1 MDKIKEKCGMFNLRN
16 LASCALAIAL
26 LPNWALAQNWPSQ
39 PVKLIVPF
47 SAGGPTD
54 ALARQVAKQLQ
65 AGLGQSVIVENVLG
79 AAGQIALEKATKSQA
94 DGYTIVISANT
105 IQTIAPHLGK
115 LPYDTIKGFTPLGG
129 LAGFCYGLTVGVKSP
144 INSVQD
150 LVAKARATPG
160 SVSSGSA
167 GVGTGTELTINML
180 AQVANVNF
188 NQVSYKGSAPVM
200 QDLMGGHIDFSF
212 EVISNAVPL
221 WKQGAIKV
229 LATSGKTRHK
239 VINNVP
245 AMNEIYPGF
254 EFVAWFAMYGPA
266 DMPAPIV
273 KRYSDELLKIQKSA
287 EYIAFIEDRG
297 FDAVPAT
304 SDELGK
310 MTRDELIKWGDV
322 ISKMPRKS

>member
-1 MDKIKEKCGMFNLRN
+1 MLNRRTLT
-16 LASCALAIAL
+16 AAAALALAAL
-26 LPNWALAQNWPSQ
+26 PMAGSAQQFPSQ
-39 PVKLIVPF
+39 PIKLIVPF

-65 AGLGQSVIVENVLG
+65 AGLGQTVIVENVLG
-79 AAGQIALEKATKSQA
+79 AAGQVALDKATKSA
-94 DGYTIVISANT
+94 PDGYTILISANT
-105 IQTIAPHLGK
+105 IQAIAPHLSK

-129 LAGFCYGLTVGVKSP
+129 LAGFSYGLAVGAKSP
-144 INSVQD
+144 INSVQE
-150 LVAKARATPG
+150 LVDRAKAAPG
-160 SVSSGSA
+160 KVSSGSA
-167 GVGTGTELTINML
+167 GVGTGTEMTINML
-180 AQVANVNF
+180 AQAANVTF
-188 NQVSYKGSAPVM
+188 NQVNYKGSAPVM
-200 QDLMGGHIDFSF
+200 QDLIGGHIDFSF

-221 WKQGAIKV
+221 WKQGTIKV

-266 DMPAPIV
+266 DTPAPIV
-273 KRYSDELLKIQKSA
+273 KRYSDELLKIQKSP

-304 SDELGK
+304 SDELAK
-310 MTRDELIKWGDV
+310 MTRDELARWGEV
-322 ISKMPRKS
+322 ISKSPRKP

>member
-1 MDKIKEKCGMFNLRN
+1 MLNRRTLT
-16 LASCALAIAL
+16 AAALALAAL
-26 LPNWALAQNWPSQ
+26 PMAGSAQQFPSQ
-39 PVKLIVPF
+39 PIKLIVPF

-65 AGLGQSVIVENVLG
+65 AGLGQTVIVENVLG
-79 AAGQIALEKATKSQA
+79 AAGQVALDKATKSA
-94 DGYTIVISANT
+94 PDGYTILISANT
-105 IQTIAPHLGK
+105 IQAIAPHLSK

-129 LAGFCYGLTVGVKSP
+129 LAGFSYGLAVGAKSP
-144 INSVQD
+144 INSVQE
-150 LVAKARATPG
+150 LVDRAKAAPG
-160 SVSSGSA
+160 KVSSGSA
-167 GVGTGTELTINML
+167 GVGTGTEMTINML
-180 AQVANVNF
+180 AQAANVTF
-188 NQVSYKGSAPVM
+188 NQVNYKGSAPVM
-200 QDLMGGHIDFSF
+200 QDLIGGHIDFSF

-221 WKQGAIKV
+221 WKQGTIKV

-266 DMPAPIV
+266 DTPAPIV
-273 KRYSDELLKIQKSA
+273 KRYSDELLKIQKSP

-304 SDELGK
+304 SDELAK
-310 MTRDELIKWGDV
+310 MTRDELARWGEV
-322 ISKMPRKS
+322 ISKSPRKP

>member
-1 MDKIKEKCGMFNLRN
+1 MLNRRTLT
-16 LASCALAIAL
+16 AAALALAAL
-26 LPNWALAQNWPSQ
+26 PMAGSAQQFPSQ
-39 PVKLIVPF
+39 PIKLIVPF

-65 AGLGQSVIVENVLG
+65 AGLGQPVVVENVLG
-79 AAGQIALEKATKSQA
+79 AAGQIALEKATKSVP
-94 DGYTIVISANT
+94 DGYTILISANT
-105 IQTIAPHLGK
+105 IQAIAPHLGK

-129 LAGFCYGLTVGVKSP
+129 LAGFPYGLTVGAKSS
-144 INSVQD
+144 INSVQE
-150 LVAKARATPG
+150 LIAKAKASPG
-160 SVSSGSA
+160 QVSSGSA
-167 GVGTGTELTINML
+167 GVGTGTDMTINML
-180 AQVANVNF
+180 AQAANVTF
-188 NQVSYKGSAPVM
+188 NQVNYKGSAPVM

-229 LATSGKTRHK
+229 LATSGKSRQK

-254 EFVAWFAMYGPA
+254 EFVAWFAMYGPP

-273 KRYSDELLKIQKSA
+273 KRYSDELQKIQKSP
-287 EYIAFIEDRG
+287 EYLAFIEDRG

-310 MTRDELIKWGDV
+310 MTRDELAKWGDV
-322 ISKMPRKS
+322 IAKTPRKP

>member
-1 MDKIKEKCGMFNLRN
+1 MLNRRTLT
-16 LASCALAIAL
+16 AAALALAAL
-26 LPNWALAQNWPSQ
+26 PMAGNAQQFPSQ
-39 PVKLIVPF
+39 PIKLIVPF

-65 AGLGQSVIVENVLG
+65 TGLGQPVVVENVLG
-79 AAGQIALEKATKSQA
+79 AAGQIALEKATKSA
-94 DGYTIVISANT
+94 PDGYTILISANT
-105 IQTIAPHLGK
+105 IQAIAPHLGK

-129 LAGFCYGLTVGVKSP
+129 LAGFPYGLTVGAKST
-144 INSVQD
+144 INSVQE
-150 LVAKARATPG
+150 LVARAKASPG
-160 SVSSGSA
+160 QVSSGSA
-167 GVGTGTELTINML
+167 GVGTGTEMTINML
-180 AQVANVNF
+180 AQAANVTF
-188 NQVSYKGSAPVM
+188 NQVNYKGSAPVM

-273 KRYSDELLKIQKSA
+273 RRYSDELLKIQKSP
-287 EYIAFIEDRG
+287 EFLAFIEDRG

-310 MTRDELIKWGDV
+310 MTRDELAKWGDV
-322 ISKMPRKS
+322 IAKTPRKP

>member
-1 MDKIKEKCGMFNLRN
+1 MLNRRTLI
-16 LASCALAIAL
+16 AAALALAAL
-26 LPNWALAQNWPSQ
+26 PTVGMAQQWPSQ
-39 PVKLIVPF
+39 PIKLIVPF

-65 AGLGQSVIVENVLG
+65 AGLGQPVVVENVLG
-79 AAGQIALEKATKSQA
+79 AAGQIALEKATKSVP
-94 DGYTIVISANT
+94 DGYTILISANT
-105 IQTIAPHLGK
+105 IQAIAPHLGK

-129 LAGFCYGLTVGVKSP
+129 LAGFPYGLTVGAKST
-144 INSVQD
+144 INSVQE
-150 LVAKARATPG
+150 LVARAKASPG
-160 SVSSGSA
+160 QVSSGSS
-167 GVGTGTELTINML
+167 GVGTGTEMTINML
-180 AQVANVNF
+180 AQAANVTF
-188 NQVSYKGSAPVM
+188 NQVNYKGSAPVM

-229 LATSGKTRHK
+229 LATSGKSRHK

-273 KRYSDELLKIQKSA
+273 KRYSDELLKIQKSP
-287 EYIAFIEDRG
+287 EFLAFIEDRG

-310 MTRDELIKWGDV
+310 MTRDELAKWGDV
-322 ISKMPRKS
+322 IAKTPRKP

>member
-1 MDKIKEKCGMFNLRN
+1 MLNRRT
-16 LASCALAIAL
+16 LAGAALAMAGFST
-26 LPNWALAQNWPSQ
+26 WALADSWPSQ
-39 PVKLIVPF
+39 PIRLIVPF

-54 ALARQVAKQLQ
+54 ALAREVAKQLQ
-65 AGLGQSVIVENVLG
+65 TALGQSVIVENVLG
-79 AAGQIALEKATKSQA
+79 AAGQIALEKTTRSAP

-105 IQTIAPHLGK
+105 IQTVAPHLSK

-129 LAGFCYGLTVGVKSP
+129 LAGFPYGLTVGAKSP

-150 LVAKARATPG
+150 LIARAKAAPG
-160 SVSSGSA
+160 TVSSGSA
-167 GVGTGTELTINML
+167 GVGTGTDMTINML
-180 AQVANVNF
+180 AQVAHVTF
-188 NQVSYKGSAPVM
+188 NQVNYKGSAPVM

-254 EFVAWFAMYGPA
+254 EFLAWFALYGPPG
-266 DMPAPIV
+266 MPPAVV
-273 KRYSDELLKIQKSA
+273 KRISDELLKIQKTP
-287 EYIAFIEDRG
+287 EFLAFVEDRG
-297 FDAVPAT
+297 FDAMPA
-304 SDELGK
+304 SAEELGK
-310 MTRDELIKWGDV
+310 MTRDELAKWGDV
-322 ISKMPRKS
+322 VAKMPARH

>member
-1 MDKIKEKCGMFNLRN
+1 MLNRRTLTAAA
-16 LASCALAIAL
+16 LALAIVPTAGI
-26 LPNWALAQNWPSQ
+26 AQQWPSQ
-39 PVKLIVPF
+39 PIKLIVPF

-65 AGLGQSVIVENVLG
+65 AGLGQTVVVENVLG
-79 AAGQIALEKATKSQA
+79 AAGQVALDKATKSPP
-94 DGYTIVISANT
+94 DGYTILISANT
-105 IQTIAPHLGK
+105 IQAIAPHLNK

-129 LAGFCYGLTVGVKSP
+129 LAGFPYGLTVGAKSP
-144 INSVQD
+144 INSVQE
-150 LVAKARATPG
+150 LVAKAKATPG
-160 SVSSGSA
+160 QVSSGSA
-167 GVGTGTELTINML
+167 GVGTGTDMTINML
-180 AQVANVNF
+180 AQVANITF
-188 NQVSYKGSAPVM
+188 NQVNYKGSAPVM

-221 WKQGAIKV
+221 WKQGSIKV
-229 LATSGKTRHK
+229 LGTTGKTRHK

-254 EFVAWFAMYGPA
+254 EFVAWFAMYGPP

-273 KRYSDELLKIQKSA
+273 KRYSDELLKIQKSP
-287 EYIAFIEDRG
+287 EFMAFVEDRG

-310 MTRDELIKWGDV
+310 MTRDELAKWGEV
-322 ISKMPRKS
+322 ISKTPRKP

>member
-1 MDKIKEKCGMFNLRN
+1 MLNRRTLT
-16 LASCALAIAL
+16 AAAALALAAL
-26 LPNWALAQNWPSQ
+26 PMAGSAQQFPFQ
-39 PVKLIVPF
+39 PIKLIVPF

-65 AGLGQSVIVENVLG
+65 AGLGQTVVVENVLG
-79 AAGQIALEKATKSQA
+79 AAGQVALDKATKSA
-94 DGYTIVISANT
+94 PDGYTILISANT
-105 IQTIAPHLGK
+105 IQAIAPHLSK

-129 LAGFCYGLTVGVKSP
+129 LAGFSYGLAVGAKSP
-144 INSVQD
+144 INSVQE
-150 LVAKARATPG
+150 LVDRAKAAPG
-160 SVSSGSA
+160 KVSSGSA
-167 GVGTGTELTINML
+167 GVGTGTEMTINML
-180 AQVANVNF
+180 AQAANVTF
-188 NQVSYKGSAPVM
+188 NQVNYKGSAPVM
-200 QDLMGGHIDFSF
+200 QDLIGGHIDFSF

-221 WKQGAIKV
+221 WKQGTIKV

-266 DMPAPIV
+266 DTPAPIV
-273 KRYSDELLKIQKSA
+273 KRYSDELLKIQKSP

-304 SDELGK
+304 SDELAK
-310 MTRDELIKWGDV
+310 MTRDELARWGEV
-322 ISKMPRKS
+322 ISKSPRKP

>member
-1 MDKIKEKCGMFNLRN
+1 MWTRRT
-16 LASCALAIAL
+16 LASAALVLAAAPTL
-26 LPNWALAQNWPSQ
+26 ALAQQWPTAQ
-39 PVKLIVPF
+39 PIKLIVPF

-65 AGLGQSVIVENVLG
+65 AGLGQTVLVENVLG
-79 AAGQIALEKATKSQA
+79 AAGQIALEKVTKAPA

-105 IQTIAPHLGK
+105 IQAIAPHLSK
-115 LPYDTIKGFTPLGG
+115 LPYDTIKGFTALGG
-129 LAGFCYGLTVGVKSP
+129 LAGFPYGLTVGAKSQ

-150 LVAKARATPG
+150 LVDRARAKPG

-167 GVGTGTELTINML
+167 GIGTGTDMTINML
-180 AQVANVNF
+180 AQAANVNF
-188 NQVSYKGSAPVM
+188 NQVNYKGSAAVM
-200 QDLMGGHIDFSF
+200 QDLMGGHVDFSF

-221 WKQGAIKV
+221 WKQGSIKV

-266 DMPAPIV
+266 DIPAPIV
-273 KRYSDELLKIQKSA
+273 KRYSDELLKIQKSP
-287 EYIAFIEDRG
+287 EYLAFIEDRG

-304 SDELGK
+304 SEELAK
-310 MTRDELIKWGDV
+310 MTRDELAKWGEV
-322 ISKMPRKS
+322 IAKTPRKP

>member
-1 MDKIKEKCGMFNLRN
+1 MLNRRTLT
-16 LASCALAIAL
+16 AAALALAAL
-26 LPNWALAQNWPSQ
+26 PMAGSAQQFPSQ
-39 PVKLIVPF
+39 PIKLIVPF

-65 AGLGQSVIVENVLG
+65 AGLGQPVVVENVLG
-79 AAGQIALEKATKSQA
+79 AAGQIALEKATKSVP
-94 DGYTIVISANT
+94 DGYTILISANT
-105 IQTIAPHLGK
+105 IQAIAPHLGK

-129 LAGFCYGLTVGVKSP
+129 LAGFPYGLTVGAKSS
-144 INSVQD
+144 INSVQE
-150 LVAKARATPG
+150 LIAKAKASPG
-160 SVSSGSA
+160 QVSSGSA
-167 GVGTGTELTINML
+167 GVGTGTDMTINML
-180 AQVANVNF
+180 AQAANVTF
-188 NQVSYKGSAPVM
+188 NQVNYKGSAPVM

-229 LATSGKTRHK
+229 LATSGKSRHK

-254 EFVAWFAMYGPA
+254 EFVAWFAMYGPP

-273 KRYSDELLKIQKSA
+273 KRYSDELQKIQKSP
-287 EYIAFIEDRG
+287 EYLAFIEDRG

-310 MTRDELIKWGDV
+310 MTRDELAKWGDV
-322 ISKMPRKS
+322 IAKTPRKP

>member
-1 MDKIKEKCGMFNLRN
+1 MLNRRTLT
-16 LASCALAIAL
+16 AAALALAV
-26 LPNWALAQNWPSQ
+26 LPTAGMAQQWPSQ
-39 PVKLIVPF
+39 PIKLIVPF

-65 AGLGQSVIVENVLG
+65 AGLGQNVVVENVLG
-79 AAGQIALEKATKSQA
+79 AAGQIALDKATKSA
-94 DGYTIVISANT
+94 PDGYTILISANT
-105 IQTIAPHLGK
+105 IQAIAPHLGK

-129 LAGFCYGLTVGVKSP
+129 LAGFPYGLTVGAKSP
-144 INSVQD
+144 INSVQE
-150 LVAKARATPG
+150 LVAKAKATPG
-160 SVSSGSA
+160 QVSSGSA
-167 GVGTGTELTINML
+167 GVGTGTDMTINML
-180 AQVANVNF
+180 AQAANVTF
-188 NQVSYKGSAPVM
+188 NQLNYKGSAPVM

-266 DMPAPIV
+266 DMTAPIV
-273 KRYSDELLKIQKSA
+273 KRYSDELLKIQKSP
-287 EYIAFIEDRG
+287 EYLAFLEDRG

-304 SDELGK
+304 SDELGR
-310 MTRDELIKWGDV
+310 MTRDELAKWGDV
-322 ISKMPRKS
+322 IAKTPRKP

>member
-1 MDKIKEKCGMFNLRN
+1 MLNRRTLTAAAF
-16 LASCALAIAL
+16 ALAAL
-26 LPNWALAQNWPSQ
+26 PTAGMAQQWPSQ
-39 PVKLIVPF
+39 PIKLIVPF

-65 AGLGQSVIVENVLG
+65 AGLGQPVVVENVLG
-79 AAGQIALEKATKSQA
+79 AAGQVALEKATKSA
-94 DGYTIVISANT
+94 PDGYTILISANT
-105 IQTIAPHLGK
+105 IQAIAPHLNK

-129 LAGFCYGLTVGVKSP
+129 LAGFPYGLTVGAKSP
-144 INSVQD
+144 IKSVQE
-150 LVAKARATPG
+150 LVAKAKAAPG
-160 SVSSGSA
+160 TVSSGSA
-167 GVGTGTELTINML
+167 GVGTGTDMTINML
-180 AQVANVNF
+180 AQVANVTF
-188 NQVSYKGSAPVM
+188 NQVNYKGSAPVM

-221 WKQGAIKV
+221 WKQGSIKV

-273 KRYSDELLKIQKSA
+273 KRYSDELLKIQKSP

-304 SDELGK
+304 SDELAK
-310 MTRDELIKWGDV
+310 MTRDELAKWGDV
-322 ISKMPRKS
+322 IAKTPRKP